1 MNKQRLEQL
10 FSGLLVLSFFL
21 PWVDDGFI
29 SLSAMQY
36 PGFVLGISG
45 NGQAAF
51 LYALYLIPVL
61 AVAVILFSF
70 QGKNTK
76 VLSLVLG
83 ALSIVLGGYILYE
96 GAFAFGSFIAILAG
110 LGIVV
115 TELKEDWEHY
125 ISISSV
131 SNVFQPFQIS
141 NDYLD
146 KGNDNLDKGFLGHPI
161 GLRTLFLTEMWER
174 MSYYGMRALLVLYMT
189 GTITNF
195 NPGLGWTQME
205 SQAIYGIYV
214 GMVYFMVVPGGWIA
228 DNILGHQKAVL
239 YGAMIIALGHFTLAI
254 PVEQTF
260 FLGLIFVV
268 LGTGLLKGNI
278 STIVGKLY
286 KEDDSRRESGY
297 TIFYMAINIGSTLG
311 FLVCSYLGE
320 KIGWHWGFG
329 AAGIGMSFGVLQF
342 IFSKKL
348 LGVAGINP
356 NPMEDRRR
364 AKLVLG
370 TKVSLGVMFVVIA
383 SGLLGFYSIEP
394 RVFAENFSYFLTVV
408 AGLYF
413 LYLFFF
419 AGLTSAEKRNLLLLG
434 LLFIGA
440 AAFWSG
446 FDQSASSLSIFA
458 RDYTDLS
465 VSGYI
470 IPVGWLQFANPIFV
484 VIFAPIFAGIWTHL
498 GRINLNPALPIKFAL
513 GLVLMAVSFVI
524 MLFAVELA
532 METAPVGMRWLILT
546 YLLQTWGELT
556 LSPIGLAAFSRYS
569 PKKYIGQM
577 FGLWFLASAIGGVL
591 AGLLGGDAMDAGLE
605 SISPVFNFMIKYYL
619 AIALILIVL
628 SRFIKRPDSPKS
640 EDKEAAN

>member
-1 MNKQRLEQL
+1 MSN
-10 FSGLLVLSFFL
+10 
-21 PWVDDGFI
+21 
-29 SLSAMQY
+29 
-36 PGFVLGISG
+36 
-45 NGQAAF
+45 
-51 LYALYLIPVL
+51 
-61 AVAVILFSF
+61 
-70 QGKNTK
+70 
-76 VLSLVLG
+76 
-83 ALSIVLGGYILYE
+83 
-96 GAFAFGSFIAILAG
+96 
-110 LGIVV
+110 
-115 TELKEDWEHY
+115 
-125 ISISSV
+125 SSV
-131 SNVFQPFQIS
+131 SS
-141 NDYLD
+141 DY
-146 KGNDNLDKGFLGHPI
+146 LDKGFLGHPI

-189 GTITNF
+189 GAVTNF

-254 PVEQTF
+254 PIQQTF

-286 KEDDSRRESGY
+286 KEDDGRRESGY

-342 IFSKKL
+342 IYSKKL

-370 TKVSLGVMFVVIA
+370 TKISLGVMVVVIA
-383 SGLLGFYSIEP
+383 SGLLDFYSIEP
-394 RVFAENFSYFLTVV
+394 RGFAENFSYFLTVV

-419 AGLTSAEKRNLLLLG
+419 AGLTSAEKRNLILLA
-434 LLFIGA
+434 LLFVGA

-470 IPVGWLQFANPIFV
+470 IPIGWLQFANPIFV

-498 GRINLNPALPIKFAL
+498 GRINLNPALPIKFAF

-591 AGLLGGDAMDAGLE
+591 AGLLGGDALDTGLE

-628 SRFIKRPDSPKS
+628 SRFIKKPASPNP
-640 EDKEAAN
+640 EDETASN